1 MSIYSLSLNDFTYV
15 LCELGNESVTYSV
28 KDSLTPNVCLSLNDS
43 ASGGGYER
51 TLENACD
58 SQLEYL
64 LALENAYDSQLEYLL
79 MSEKSYDSQLEYLL
93 KSQTERGNLTE
104 MRWEFQLPMDYC

>member
-1 MSIYSLSLNDFTYV
+1 MNDFTYV

-64 LALENAYDSQLEYLL
+64 L
-79 MSEKSYDSQLEYLL
+79 